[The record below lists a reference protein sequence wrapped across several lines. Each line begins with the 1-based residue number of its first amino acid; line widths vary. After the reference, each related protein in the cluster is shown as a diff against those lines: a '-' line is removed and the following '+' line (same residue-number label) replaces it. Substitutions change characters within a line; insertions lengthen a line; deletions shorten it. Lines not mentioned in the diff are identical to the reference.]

1 MKTKWDAQSRARAT
15 SRQPRL
21 GPEICIVV
29 LVASETR
36 EDWAEVLSHGQP
48 VFVLVLALVLIGGA
62 ASWSAA
68 VGGGAQGEL
77 DSGGGRCGGVEDVG
91 G

>member
-1 MKTKWDAQSRARAT
+1 MGYVCGCLFTIQFISIQVYFECMVSRFY
-15 SRQPRL
+15 
-21 GPEICIVV
+21 
-29 LVASETR
+29 
-36 EDWAEVLSHGQP
+36 
-48 VFVLVLALVLIGGA
+48 FVLVLALVLIGGA

-77 DSGGGRCGGVEDVG
+77 NSGGGRCGGVEGCVG